1 MATAKTPAAPV
12 KGIKVAA
19 LQEGGRYRAGR
30 HWSKEPATVPASDFT
45 REQLAQL
52 RGDALLVVIDVDIE
66 ADATA

>member
-1 MATAKTPAAPV
+1 MATAKNATPV

-30 HWSKEPATVPASDFT
+30 HWSKEPATVPVSDLSG
-45 REQLAQL
+45 EQLAQL

>member
-1 MATAKTPAAPV
+1 MATAKSAPV

-30 HWSKEPATVPASDFT
+30 HWSKEPATVPASQFT
-45 REQLAQL
+45 REQLEQL
-52 RGDALLVVIDVDIE
+52 RGDALLIVIDVDIE

>member
-30 HWSKEPATVPASDFT
+30 HWSKEPATVPVGDFT

-52 RGDALLVVIDVDIE
+52 RGDSLLVVIDVDIE
-66 ADATA
+66 TELAS